1 MLRLAPALIVRCHHN
16 LLRLTVMDLVQTDN
30 RWADLH
36 ATMLNYLQEYV
47 GRIRRIGEV
56 DDIENGVVTLAT
68 VL

>member
-1 MLRLAPALIVRCHHN
+1 MLRLAPTLIVRCHHN

-56 DDIENGVVTLAT
+56 HDIENGVVTLAT